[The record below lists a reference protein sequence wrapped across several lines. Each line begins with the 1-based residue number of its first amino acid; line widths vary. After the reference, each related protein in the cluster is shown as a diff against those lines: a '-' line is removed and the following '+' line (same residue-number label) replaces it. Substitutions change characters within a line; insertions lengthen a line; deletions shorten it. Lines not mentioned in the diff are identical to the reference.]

1 MPLPASARAA
11 NLQRLTY
18 LLSRKVVESKIASL
32 LTQYDVLQEEME
44 DALGEWLDA
53 LRDGDMRRAEQ
64 QAERL
69 KRALSNGWAVLPEKE
84 QQEIRDIAE
93 LMGQT
98 GALAA
103 DLPILMLNNPDLTL
117 PQIINGKTAEIL
129 PGAKAAAGVYFAIG
143 QEVRDAVT
151 QHVYRD
157 GLNLS
162 SRLHVRLAEQQD
174 AFNRIISQ
182 GLATGRSS
190 VRLGQEL
197 ARLDITDPRFPRYL
211 DDLVQAVRKGD
222 IPAREKAFA
231 NALRQAMKRKQ
242 GPLGV
247 KDAVDRLLEAVQK
260 GNAKAMDKAIEAFME
275 HKARYHAIVIA
286 RTEGAEA
293 FREGFVKRAEER
305 PELVKGIGWRLS
317 ASHPRKDICD
327 VYATQ
332 DLYGLGPGVYPPR
345 ELPRVP
351 HPGCMCYWVTVLTEA
366 AKEQA
371 A

>member
-1 MPLPASARAA
+1 MFPASHAA

-18 LLSRKVVESKIASL
+18 LLVRKAVEQRISKMVS
-32 LTQYDVLQEEME
+32 QYDILQEKME
-44 DALGEWLDA
+44 DALDEWLDA
-53 LRDGDMRRAEQ
+53 LERGDIWRAEL

-69 KRALSNGWAVLPEKE
+69 RRALSNGWAVLPQQEM
-84 QQEIRDIAE
+84 QEIRDIAE

-103 DLPILMLNNPDLTL
+103 DLPILMLDKPDLTL

-151 QHVYRD
+151 QHVYKD

-162 SRLHVRLAEQQD
+162 GRLHVRLAEQQD
-174 AFNRIISQ
+174 AFNRIIAE
-182 GLATGRSS
+182 GLQNGRAS

-197 ARLDITDPRFPRYL
+197 ARLNVTDPRFPRYL

-231 NALRQAMKRKQ
+231 NAFKQAAKRKQ

-260 GNAKAMDKAIEAFME
+260 GNAKAMDKAIDAFMQ

-305 PELVKGIGWRLS
+305 PDLIKGIKWNLS
-317 ASHPRKDICD
+317 GSHPRKDICD

-332 DLYGLGPGVYPPR
+332 DLYGLGPGVYPPS
-345 ELPRVP
+345 ELPRD
-351 HPGCMCYWVTVLTEA
+351 HPNGLCWFSSVLTEA
-366 AKEQA
+366 AQEQA
-371 A
+371 T